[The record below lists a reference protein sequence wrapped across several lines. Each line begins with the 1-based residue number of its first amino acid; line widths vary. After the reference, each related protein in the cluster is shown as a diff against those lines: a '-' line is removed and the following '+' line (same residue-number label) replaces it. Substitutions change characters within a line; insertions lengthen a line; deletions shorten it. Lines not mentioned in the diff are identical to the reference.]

1 VKAFISCKLQTKI
14 VTLLLCPFCY
24 TIKKLYIWWYEKCK
38 NSSVMEKI
46 TLSLRNALLKKQ
58 IKTYAQKKGLTVS
71 GIVENYL
78 QNLIKLERQK
88 AETDYN
94 LPGELDSLLE
104 GLDIS
109 DELQKKD
116 YKTLRDEMYASRAK

>member
-1 VKAFISCKLQTKI
+1 
-14 VTLLLCPFCY
+14 
-24 TIKKLYIWWYEKCK
+24 
-38 NSSVMEKI
+38 MEKI
-46 TLSLRNALLKKQ
+46 TLSLHNASLKKQ
-58 IKTYAQKKGLTVS
+58 IKAYAQKKGLTVS

-104 GLDIS
+104 GIDVS
-109 DELQKKD
+109 GELQKKD
-116 YKTLRDEMYASRAK
+116 YKTLRNEMYANRTE

>member
-1 VKAFISCKLQTKI
+1 
-14 VTLLLCPFCY
+14 
-24 TIKKLYIWWYEKCK
+24 
-38 NSSVMEKI
+38 MEKI
-46 TLSLRNALLKKQ
+46 TLSLHNASLKKQ
-58 IKTYAQKKGLTVS
+58 IKAYAQKRGLTVS